1 MGYAPERTWRVLYE
15 GYGKGMTESI
25 CMEKRNGTKKIY
37 EERYVVRN
45 TKTLGKKKQSTNYM
59 LKHGTPDAVQ
69 KGRAKFCV
77 CGGRGAVKTG
87 EGVDSVWGLVTW
99 CRRQW

>member
-15 GYGKGMTESI
+15 GYGKGMTECI

-59 LKHGTPDAVQ
+59 LRHGHSRY
-69 KGRAKFCV
+69 GS
-77 CGGRGAVKTG
+77 
-87 EGVDSVWGLVTW
+87 EGTCENLCMWW
-99 CRRQW
+99 ARCC